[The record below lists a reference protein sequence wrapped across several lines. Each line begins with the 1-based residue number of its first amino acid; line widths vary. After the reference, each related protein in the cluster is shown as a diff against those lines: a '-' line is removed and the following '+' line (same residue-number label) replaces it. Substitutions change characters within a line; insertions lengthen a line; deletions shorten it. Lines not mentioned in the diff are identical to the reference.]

1 MKKNI
6 IIGGLSA
13 FLIFGGA
20 AAVGA
25 SKSGIQPDDSIHL
38 DEKNTS
44 INVDAQNLPE
54 ISAGQEIE
62 LETEH
67 GKNFYKVES
76 DDSSNNSSSQSTS
89 SSNLSVDQAAKI
101 ALNKVNG
108 TITEVEKEREHGI
121 LEYKFEIQSNR
132 GEVDVR
138 VDAETGKITGVEFDD
153 DDYKDDRDDR

>member
-13 FLIFGGA
+13 LLIFGGA

-25 SKSGIQPDDSIHL
+25 SKSGTRPDDSIQL
-38 DEKNTS
+38 DDKKTS

-54 ISAGQEIE
+54 ISADQEIE

-67 GKNFYKVES
+67 GKTFYKVES

-108 TITEVEKEREHGI
+108 TITEVEKEREHGR

-138 VDAETGKITGVEFDD
+138 VDAETGEVTSVEFDD
-153 DDYKDDRDDR
+153 DDYKDNRDDR